1 LAFSHINTVD
11 VKDEVKDEV
20 IDDDVI
26 LEIRGGFRGDVMGG
40 DGISQQDILS
50 FLFVDFNFSFHF

>member
-1 LAFSHINTVD
+1 VE
-11 VKDEVKDEV
+11 VKDEVKDDEV

-26 LEIRGGFRGDVMGG
+26 LEIMGGFRGDVMGG

-50 FLFVDFNFSFHF
+50 LLFVDFNFSFHF